1 MSKQKSFNYK
11 DRQIIRREHSLDDD
25 TSTTLDKM
33 LKICDNDLNAAIE
46 IERWYDD
53 TTIMLVWT
61 TPETDEE
68 LSDRITKYEQE
79 LTKCKKKEKEGN
91 AKKLELEKKEYLR
104 LKKKFEKT

>member
-1 MSKQKSFNYK
+1 
-11 DRQIIRREHSLDDD
+11 
-25 TSTTLDKM
+25 
-33 LKICDNDLNAAIE
+33 
-46 IERWYDD
+46 
-53 TTIMLVWT
+53 MLVWT

-104 LKKKFEKT
+104 LKKTFEKT